1 MTRQSRPTLRPAQQR
16 GVAAVEF
23 SLVAIIMFMFIF
35 GTMEISRAIYLW
47 STMTAVTNRAA
58 RAASM
63 TGFDDTAGKET
74 LRRDAMFLA
83 SSGGRLALT
92 DDIGV
97 DNLAID
103 YLGLDAAT
111 HVTTLPT
118 SNAENTAICL
128 NNPAAANCVRFVR
141 VRLCQAETNCTP
153 MPYRPLTLL
162 PGIDVFN
169 INMPTFAAIAPVASL
184 GMPPTT
190 KP

>member
-1 MTRQSRPTLRPAQQR
+1 MTKYPCSPVRQAQQR

-23 SLVAIIMFMFIF
+23 SLVAILMFMFIF
-35 GTMEISRAIYLW
+35 GTMEISRAIFLW

-63 TGFDDTAGKET
+63 TGLDDTTGKAT

-83 SSGGRLALT
+83 TDGGHLALT

-97 DNLAID
+97 ANLAID
-103 YLGLDAAT
+103 YLALDAST
-111 HVTTLPT
+111 RVTALPL